1 MRYVGRF
8 FLWVFAVVGFLIVVV
23 GTSLATWFFTGGEDK
38 EPLPQRIVLS
48 LDLNEGVDEMPS
60 GGPFKLL
67 SRDEGHVLRD
77 IIAGLEKAQTD
88 NRVSGLVVRMGDSGI
103 DIATAQE
110 IREAVSRF
118 RQAGKFA
125 VAYADSFSAMPGATT
140 EYYLASVFDE
150 IAMQPSGELAITG
163 VAIEVPFVADALG
176 KIGVA
181 ARMEQRKEY
190 KSAVETFTRNSMSA
204 PARSNLQDL
213 ANSWLAQLTAG
224 IAEGRSIA
232 PEQARASIDQSPLLA
247 KEALD
252 RKLVDTL
259 DYWPAV
265 SDSAKARA
273 GAHSGLVSFSHYL
286 DDGKLPYT
294 SGPTVALIHGIGP
307 IVSSDGGGTP
317 FDDTRIFA
325 AESVA
330 KAIADAA
337 AAPDVRAILLRI
349 DSPGGSY
356 LASDTVWNAVMHARS
371 KGKPVIASM
380 GGVAASGG
388 YFVAMAADRIVASP
402 GTLTGSIGVYGGKFV
417 TEGLWPKIGVNWDI
431 VQAGKHASIWS
442 PFRDFQPSA
451 EARLGTMMD
460 AVYQDFTAKV
470 AKGRN
475 LSAAQVET
483 VAGGRVWSG
492 EAASKV
498 GLVDALGGLK
508 TAIDAAKEAAG
519 IDPKQDI
526 TLQEFPLPKTP
537 FEQLMSLMTEEGGAA
552 AASIAGSLGLR
563 AQFSKV
569 LEARFG
575 PLLDEIDALRPP
587 AGNLQMPP
595 LRVRY

>member
-23 GTSLATWFFTGGEDK
+23 AVSATTWFLIGGEDE

-48 LDLNEGVDEMPS
+48 LDLNEGVTEVPS
-60 GGPFKLL
+60 GGPFRLL
-67 SRDEGHVLRD
+67 SRDEGYVLRD
-77 IIAGLEKAQTD
+77 IIAGLKKAETD
-88 NRVSGLVVRMGDSGI
+88 DRVSGLVVRMGDTGL

-110 IREAVSRF
+110 IRDAVSRF
-118 RQAGKFA
+118 RKAGKFT
-125 VAYADSFSAMPGATT
+125 VAYADSFSAAPGATT
-140 EYYLASVFDE
+140 EYYLASAFDE
-150 IAMQPSGELAITG
+150 IAMQPSGELAATG
-163 VAIEVPFVADALG
+163 VAIEVPFVASALE
-176 KIGVA
+176 KVGVV

-190 KSAVETFTRNSMSA
+190 KSAVETFTRKSMSA

-213 ANSWLAQLTAG
+213 ANSWLAQLAAG
-224 IAEGRSIA
+224 IAEGRGIT
-232 PEQARASIDQSPLLA
+232 PDQARASIDQSPLLA
-247 KEALD
+247 REAVE

-265 SDSAKARA
+265 SESAKARA

-307 IVSSDGGGTP
+307 IVSSDDGAGP
-317 FDDTRIFA
+317 FDDARIFSA
-325 AESVA
+325 QSVS
-330 KAIADAA
+330 KAIAEAA
-337 AAPDVRAILLRI
+337 AAPEVKAILLRI

-371 KGKPVIASM
+371 MGKPVIASM

-388 YFVAMAADRIVASP
+388 YFVAMAADRIIASP

-417 TEGLWPKIGVNWDI
+417 TEGLWPKIGVNWDV
-431 VQAGKHASIWS
+431 VQAGKHAAIWS
-442 PFRDFQPSA
+442 PFHDFQPSG
-451 EARLGTMMD
+451 EARLEAMMD
-460 AVYQDFTAKV
+460 AVYQDFTSKV
-470 AKGRN
+470 AKGRG
-475 LSAAQVET
+475 LTGAQVET

-498 GLVDALGGLK
+498 GLVDALGGLR
-508 TAIDAAKEAAG
+508 ASIDAAKEAAG
-519 IDPKQDI
+519 IDAKQDI
-526 TLQEFPLPKTP
+526 TLQEFPLPQTP
-537 FEQLMSLMTEEGGAA
+537 FERLLSLMSEEGGGAA
-552 AASIAGSLGLR
+552 AWIAESLGLR
-563 AQFSKV
+563 TQFAKV
-569 LEARFG
+569 LKARIG

-587 AGNLQMPP
+587 VGNLQMPP

>member
-110 IREAVSRF
+110 VREAVSRF

-371 KGKPVIASM
+371 RGKPVIASM

>member
-23 GTSLATWFFTGGEDK
+23 AISVTSWFVIGGEDE
-38 EPLPQRIVLS
+38 EPLPPRIVLT
-48 LDLNEGVDEMPS
+48 LDLNEGVSEVPS
-60 GGPFKLL
+60 GGPLTLL

-77 IIAGLEKAQTD
+77 IVAGLEKARTD
-88 NRVSGLVVRMGDSGI
+88 DRVSGLVVRMGSSGI
-103 DIATAQE
+103 GIAMAQE

-118 RQAGKFA
+118 RDGGKFA
-125 VAYADSFSAMPGATT
+125 IAYADSFSAMPGATT
-140 EYYLASVFDE
+140 EYYLASAFDE
-150 IAMQPSGELAITG
+150 VAMQPSGELAITG
-163 VAIEVPFVADALG
+163 VAIEVPFVAGALE
-176 KIGVA
+176 KIGVQ

-190 KSAVETFTRNSMSA
+190 KSAVETFTRRSMSA

-213 ANSWLAQLTAG
+213 ANSWLSQLAAG

-232 PEQARASIDQSPLLA
+232 PDQARASIDQSPLLA
-247 KEALD
+247 KEALG

-265 SDSAKARA
+265 SESATTRA
-273 GAHSGLVSFSHYL
+273 GEHSGLVPFYRYL
-286 DDGKLPYT
+286 DSGTLPYS

-307 IVSSDGGGTP
+307 IVSSDGGATP
-317 FDDTRIFA
+317 FDDTRFFA
-325 AESVA
+325 AESVSE
-330 KAIADAA
+330 AIADAA
-337 AAPDVRAILLRI
+337 AAPEVRAILLRI

-356 LASDTVWNAVMHARS
+356 LASDTVWNAVMDARS

-417 TEGLWPKIGVNWDI
+417 TEGLWPKIGVNWDL
-431 VQAGKHASIWS
+431 VQAGKHAAIWS

-451 EARLGTMMD
+451 EARLDAMMD

-475 LSAAQVET
+475 LSGTQVET

-498 GLVDALGGLK
+498 GLVDALGGLR
-508 TAIDAAKEAAG
+508 TAIDVAKEAAG

-526 TLQEFPLPKTP
+526 TLREFPLPKTP
-537 FEQLMSLMTEEGGAA
+537 FEQLMSLMASEGGGAA
-552 AASIAGSLGLR
+552 AWVAESLGLR
-563 AQFSKV
+563 AQFRRM
-569 LEARFG
+569 LETRFG

>member
-110 IREAVSRF
+110 VREAVSRF

-213 ANSWLAQLTAG
+213 ANSWLTQLTAG